1 MNNRFTSSNKITDAG
16 VGKRHSGSIRIL
28 LQEETKRRAEIHTL
42 DWDKMIRESAKKAVT
57 FSLPVNVIM
66 FVEVLKAR
74 GNFTCHLLEDKRV
87 RGGCTC
93 CPAATEVSFNITLKP
108 TKNYSSAKF

>member
-42 DWDKMIRESAKKAVT
+42 EWDKMIRESANKA
-57 FSLPVNVIM
+57 SM
-66 FVEVLKAR
+66 FLL
-74 GNFTCHLLEDKRV
+74 TCEYNYV
-87 RGGCTC
+87 CGG
-93 CPAATEVSFNITLKP
+93 TEGRRQFHMPFVGG
-108 TKNYSSAKF
+108 